1 MKYEIRSLIKKLFWK
16 NITSYL
22 ICFIKNATKRVYI
35 AHLSSNIKLLTF
47 STLKATKKI
56 FKCKCKHLS
65 STHIPIYWIS
75 RCLIYLLACL
85 YIHERYTNC
94 VSHDLT
100 NNTNIF
106 STFSIAH
113 SYVALL
119 FPTRFDSLTENQAL
133 KSVTTFNIFLTE
145 KNHLYICFYIALLHP
160 LFWTL

>member
-1 MKYEIRSLIKKLFWK
+1 MQTQ
-16 NITSYL
+16 TSIY
-22 ICFIKNATKRVYI
+22 
-35 AHLSSNIKLLTF
+35 HL
-47 STLKATKKI
+47 
-56 FKCKCKHLS
+56 
-65 STHIPIYWIS
+65 PIYLCIEF
-75 RCLIYLLACL
+75 IYLLACL
-85 YIHERYTNC
+85 YIHVRYTNC

-160 LFWTL
+160 IF